1 MEFQEGKSVGSKKY
15 IPPAGKREDGLG
27 TSEEQNSGWTGK
39 TPKAVD
45 VVVRQGHEWTAR
57 HWASQMRKRVRRWPP
72 AICIQQRSL
81 SPPRPPTWYHPE
93 FLKPSRG
100 LLLKANIL
108 FAALKKDSQK
118 EYLHWKIMK
127 MPWGE
132 GTGWAGENSA
142 YLVSAHRGD
151 RPFDP
156 QKHREISVRHWPEK
170 SDISSTDFSFPSV
183 CFESCPEG
191 KLGFLRGT
199 LLSWRTALRDNWF
212 LITLETDDM
221 KCSAFFCRLIKSLG
235 GSQPGCRRGC
245 TFCPSASAG
254 CIVFVKIFFRAQKV
268 KFLLVGTRVLL
279 DAETQSIVNG
289 SEQAST

>member
-1 MEFQEGKSVGSKKY
+1 MDRSALGFSNEEEGQTVASRHLHSATKSVSSQTPNPIPPRVSKAISGSAFEGKHSFCSFKERLTERISSLKNNENALRWGHGMSRRKQCLSRVCTQRRQAVWSAEAQRDFCKTL
-15 IPPAGKREDGLG
+15 AGK
-27 TSEEQNSGWTGK
+27 
-39 TPKAVD
+39 
-45 VVVRQGHEWTAR
+45 
-57 HWASQMRKRVRRWPP
+57 
-72 AICIQQRSL
+72 I
-81 SPPRPPTWYHPE
+81 
-93 FLKPSRG
+93 F
-100 LLLKANIL
+100 
-108 FAALKKDSQK
+108 
-118 EYLHWKIMK
+118 
-127 MPWGE
+127 
-132 GTGWAGENSA
+132 
-142 YLVSAHRGD
+142 
-151 RPFDP
+151 
-156 QKHREISVRHWPEK
+156 
-170 SDISSTDFSFPSV
+170 DISSTDFSFPSV